1 MTNACQARLLVC
13 QRRINAAAHL
23 SQVDVDG
30 VLQEVGRLS
39 GPLLDGQHP
48 DGLDAG
54 LQLDHTGV
62 LVLQEG
68 VEEGGWRPSAG
79 LIVSMG
85 PQPTLRSHLHNQRG
99 CLTFLTTNI
108 PAQHSEICSATC
120 AVRHR
125 QVSSSADF
133 FVLTNIITKFY

>member
-1 MTNACQARLLVC
+1 MTNACQAPLLVC
-13 QRRINAAAHL
+13 QRHINTVAYL

-30 VLQEVGRLS
+30 VLQEVRRLS

-68 VEEGGWRPSAG
+68 GEEGGWRLSAG

-85 PQPTLRSHLHNQRG
+85 P
-99 CLTFLTTNI
+99 
-108 PAQHSEICSATC
+108 
-120 AVRHR
+120 HR
-125 QVSSSADF
+125 QPS
-133 FVLTNIITKFY
+133 